1 MGSLQLCTPVGRVR
15 HHVQVTDCLPPGPL
29 HGLWVWIPPAM
40 AAVLWWLLSTLSA
53 REVLKPWLLLSTDT
67 DTDPVLLY
75 IPASPLPLWPGLP
88 RVLARG
94 VPRLNPRLR
103 LMLRLILT
111 TDTDTPVWDTMDMV
125 WDTMVMVW
133 DTTAMVLD
141 TMVMDTDMDTD
152 SDTTDKMEAFNCAC
166 AIVIRINS

>member
-1 MGSLQLCTPVGRVR
+1 MGTSDPDTQLVNSTLVDTLSRPL
-15 HHVQVTDCLPPGPL
+15 TDCTRGRLR
-29 HGLWVWIPPAM
+29 
-40 AAVLWWLLSTLSA
+40 LSL
-53 REVLKPWLLLSTDT
+53 
-67 DTDPVLLY
+67 
-75 IPASPLPLWPGLP
+75 
-88 RVLARG
+88 
-94 VPRLNPRLR
+94 RLR

-111 TDTDTPVWDTMDMV
+111 TDTDTV

-166 AIVIRINS
+166 AFAIRTSE